1 MPNISSAILHLILYI
16 ERNRRKSAADL
27 HLANSGKMSFGAGY
41 MPTYPSGRAEITWK
55 EIASSLG

>member
-41 MPTYPSGRAEITWK
+41 MPSGRAEIAWK
-55 EIASSLG
+55 EIAPSLG